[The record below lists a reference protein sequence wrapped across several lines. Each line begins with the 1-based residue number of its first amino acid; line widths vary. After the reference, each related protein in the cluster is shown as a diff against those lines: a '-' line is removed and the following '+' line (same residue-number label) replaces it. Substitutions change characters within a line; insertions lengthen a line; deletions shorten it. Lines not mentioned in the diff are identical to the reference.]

1 MDTRTPPPAGPPP
14 RYNFIQRAYRYNL
27 RPVALTCSVLAWIWT
42 LLWAIRSFQA
52 VAGDRASFSRI
63 VAFDITLGVLYTV
76 ACLIETLGLFAM
88 FRQHA
93 KLVGLYSWASVGA
106 VIIVL
111 VAEVIRIILHFTLK
125 GSLIDECTR
134 ENTGDIVVER
144 GGFWDPTTASIL
156 TEAQARQWCNN
167 AWSRGSF
174 SDFAW
179 FIVSALLG
187 TMFVSVNFAYWRQL
201 LDPTSV
207 VSRYPRAP
215 SEQYGMG
222 ALPPHHPQPHNPY
235 AQQQYNPY
243 SYGQP
248 DPFARSEFAPPY
260 DAQKLP
266 GYGSH
271 GFDNQESRDDKDP
284 NGPRPQA

>member
-167 AWSRGSF
+167 AWSRGS
-174 SDFAW
+174 
-179 FIVSALLG
+179 
-187 TMFVSVNFAYWRQL
+187 
-201 LDPTSV
+201 
-207 VSRYPRAP
+207 
-215 SEQYGMG
+215 
-222 ALPPHHPQPHNPY
+222 
-235 AQQQYNPY
+235 
-243 SYGQP
+243 
-248 DPFARSEFAPPY
+248 
-260 DAQKLP
+260 
-266 GYGSH
+266 
-271 GFDNQESRDDKDP
+271 
-284 NGPRPQA
+284 